1 MATRIEFKLT
11 FIHINQNAGTSVT
24 RFLADNFFTS
34 HSARQHDTFGTIKPK
49 WQRNAFAVVRNTYDR
64 VVSLYEH
71 DRSVFASDDN
81 PTYKKEL
88 ELLNKGFDHYVK
100 FLQHH
105 RFNKKLELT
114 GSTRRTWTEQTQLRF
129 LPKDLT
135 TIKLINFH
143 NLEEKLYAFLKS
155 QDLVHKK
162 PLKQFNKTPTRTT
175 RDYRT
180 YYTDETKAIVDKVF
194 KKEIETLKFKF

>member
-24 RFLADNFFTS
+24 RFLEDNFFTS
-34 HSARQHDTFGTIKPK
+34 LSARQHDTFGTIKTK

-71 DRSVFASDDN
+71 DRSVFASDDH
-81 PTYKKEL
+81 PAYMRESALL
-88 ELLNKGFDHYVK
+88 EKGFDFYIK
-100 FLQHH
+100 YCQDH
-105 RFNKKLELT
+105 RFNKAKSKNAS
-114 GSTRRTWTEQTQLRF
+114 GRRTWTEQTQLRF
-129 LPKDLT
+129 LPRDLKK
-135 TIKLINFH
+135 IKLINFH
-143 NLEEKLYAFLKS
+143 NLEEELYAFLKS